1 MKMLVKCAVLGACL
15 CVGCS
20 YFGLCCSQ
28 DVGTDFP
35 FENDT
40 VNRSEDGNNSSDV
53 VKQSGGGNNLNLI
66 QRLAKEQEEKPRE
79 MLFSDDGNTRF
90 FTKGLKNFGAT
101 CYMNAVLQCL
111 CNLPAL
117 GNYFLRHQNV
127 FEGMSNN
134 TLTKQLFDVFYNL
147 WINDG
152 EDIFSA
158 DLFKNLVGEIP
169 MTTGRKNNV
178 EDNPFCHFA
187 PADSCKLLSHI
198 VNVLS
203 SELGNNNVNVI
214 ENLFYTFNDHLRL
227 LIQSFLGWLPVG
239 LDLSNPFN
247 NGLNQFAPVMV
258 VNVSAGDIINGNKFD
273 VNKFRMVKLQ
283 RYIYKLS
290 SFVSFEKGSG
300 HYVAYVYN
308 EKCSKW
314 FLYNDKIVQEWDG
327 CNVVGSPY
335 ILFYTCQN
343 VGDYLEKS
351 VYNVVPKCN
360 NVTYRLNPEAL
371 QTLASKNEGE
381 NVEITVK
388 VQVQGLEDAYNFN
401 SIKTS
406 RKQSL
411 LDVLYWTLI
420 NKKPELVGKCHY
432 NLFYLNG
439 VILNYASSPSLDD
452 LKDFDDVKHV
462 ISDGDTLTFDVI
474 RGM

>member
-20 YFGLCCSQ
+20 CFGLCCCSQ
-28 DVGTDFP
+28 DVGTGLP
-35 FENDT
+35 SGNDT
-40 VNRSEDGNNSSDV
+40 VKQIGGGNNSSDV
-53 VKQSGGGNNLNLI
+53 VKQIGGGNNLNLI
-66 QRLAKEQEEKPRE
+66 QRLAKEQEDKLRKR
-79 MLFSDDGNTRF
+79 LFNNDSNTRIS
-90 FTKGLKNFGAT
+90 TKGLKNFGAT

-152 EDIFSA
+152 ENIFSA

-169 MTTGRKNNV
+169 MTTGRKNNGR
-178 EDNPFCHFA
+178 DNPFCHFA
-187 PADSCKLLSHI
+187 PADSRELLMHI

-214 ENLFYTFNDHLRL
+214 ENLFYTLNDHLRD
-227 LIQSFLGWLPVG
+227 LIQNLLGWSPVG
-239 LDLSNPFN
+239 LDLSNLFY
-247 NGLNQFAPVMV
+247 GLNRLTPVMI
-258 VNVSAGDIINGNKFD
+258 VNVSADDIKNGNKIDLSKFGT
-273 VNKFRMVKLQ
+273 VNLRG
-283 RYIYKLS
+283 YTYNLS
-290 SFVSFEKGSG
+290 SFVSFEKGCG

-314 FLYNDKIVQEWDG
+314 FFCNDEIVREWD
-327 CNVVGSPY
+327 CRNVVGSPY

-343 VGDYLEKS
+343 VGDYLENS
-351 VYNVVPKCN
+351 VCKVVPKCN

-371 QTLASKNEGE
+371 QTLASKNKEE
-381 NVEITVK
+381 NVEINVK
-388 VQVQGLEDAYNFN
+388 VQVQGAGGAYNFN
-401 SIKTS
+401 GIKTS

-432 NLFYLNG
+432 NLFYLNR
-439 VILNYASSPSLDD
+439 VILEYAFSPSLDN
-452 LKDFDDVKHV
+452 LKDFDGGKYA
-462 ISDGDTLTFDVI
+462 IKDGDTLTFDVI